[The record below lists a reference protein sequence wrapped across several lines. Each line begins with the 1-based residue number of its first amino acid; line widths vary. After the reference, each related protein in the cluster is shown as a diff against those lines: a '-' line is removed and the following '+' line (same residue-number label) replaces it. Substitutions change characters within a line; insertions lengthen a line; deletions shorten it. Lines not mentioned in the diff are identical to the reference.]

1 MSDLRILFDGM
12 EMHGDLAIAPPGLAE
27 DDGLETAVII
37 SLFTDARAPDAAEL
51 PDGSQDRRGW
61 WGDAYAADAG
71 DSTGSLI
78 WLLTRSKQ
86 LQTVVQQVH
95 DYART
100 ALDWLVV
107 DGVAQSVD
115 VVAEIT
121 APEVLGWSVAIYR
134 LNKPVARYRFE
145 AFWQGVAAGAI

>member
-1 MSDLRILFDGM
+1 MSDLRIVFNGL
-12 EMHGDLAIAPPGLAE
+12 EMHGDMAIVPPGMAE

-37 SLFTDARAPDAAEL
+37 SLFTDARAPDDAVL

-61 WGDAYAADAG
+61 WGDAYGDDPT

-86 LQTVVQQVH
+86 LQSVVTEVR
-95 DYART
+95 DFSKA
-100 ALDWLVV
+100 ALAWLVT
-107 DGVAQSVD
+107 DGVARAVE
-115 VVAEIT
+115 VEAEIT
-121 APEVLGWSVAIYR
+121 AFEVLGWSVAIYR
-134 LNKPVARYRFE
+134 LNQPVARYRFE